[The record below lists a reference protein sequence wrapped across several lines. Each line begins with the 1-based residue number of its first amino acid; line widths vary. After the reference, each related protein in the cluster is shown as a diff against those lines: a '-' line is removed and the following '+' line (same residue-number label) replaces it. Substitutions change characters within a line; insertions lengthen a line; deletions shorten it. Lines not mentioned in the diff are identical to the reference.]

1 MDQVYLSWGDW
12 YTVAP
17 GEDNKNQSQE
27 TIVHQEWAEDEGNY
41 KEVEKRK
48 EASQLVARM
57 PRQWQAKT
65 QGVSNVARCHR
76 KPGISTECPLH
87 QTNRRP
93 LRKLTCAEAVGL
105 LLLLPSRFSRVR
117 PHRRKPTR
125 LRCLWDSPG
134 KNTGVGLEES
144 KWREITTKVVLH
156 VTKLDWFIHSEIQI
170 KSSPKR
176 YVG

>member
-117 PHRRKPTR
+117 LCATPQTEAHQAPLSLGLSRQEHWSGSRRVQMEG
-125 LRCLWDSPG
+125 D
-134 KNTGVGLEES
+134 N
-144 KWREITTKVVLH
+144 
-156 VTKLDWFIHSEIQI
+156 
-170 KSSPKR
+170 
-176 YVG
+176 Y